1 MDETET
7 KESHFDEGTENTR
20 WGRKSFKQQT
30 KGDVMK
36 IEAFTEI
43 KSMWQVRRVVL
54 INGDCW
60 LVDKL
65 ITSAG
70 ADDGDGDIDSDGDY
84 YNGYDDHDDHD
95 DQDDQD
101 DG

>member
-1 MDETET
+1 
-7 KESHFDEGTENTR
+7 
-20 WGRKSFKQQT
+20 
-30 KGDVMK
+30 MK

-70 ADDGDGDIDSDGDY
+70 ADDGDGDIDGYADD
-84 YNGYDDHDDHD
+84 YNGYHN
-95 DQDDQD
+95 QDDQD
-101 DG
+101 DD

>member
-1 MDETET
+1 
-7 KESHFDEGTENTR
+7 
-20 WGRKSFKQQT
+20 
-30 KGDVMK
+30 MK

-43 KSMWQVRRVVL
+43 KSMLVRRVVL

-70 ADDGDGDIDSDGDY
+70 ADDVDGDIDGYADD
-84 YNGYDDHDDHD
+84 YNGYHN
-95 DQDDQD
+95 QDDQD
-101 DG
+101 DD

>member
-1 MDETET
+1 MIPHTQRRLTFSRLDETET

-43 KSMWQVRRVVL
+43 KSMLVRRVVL

-60 LVDKL
+60 IVDKL

-70 ADDGDGDIDSDGDY
+70 ADDGYADD
-84 YNGYDDHDDHD
+84 YNGYHN
-95 DQDDQD
+95 QDDD
-101 DG
+101 

>member
-70 ADDGDGDIDSDGDY
+70 ADYGDGDIDGYADD
-84 YNGYDDHDDHD
+84 YNGYHN
-95 DQDDQD
+95 QDDQD
-101 DG
+101 DD

>member
-1 MDETET
+1 
-7 KESHFDEGTENTR
+7 
-20 WGRKSFKQQT
+20 
-30 KGDVMK
+30 MK

-70 ADDGDGDIDSDGDY
+70 ADDGDGDIDGLVMLMITMVIIS
-84 YNGYDDHDDHD
+84 YDS
-95 DQDDQD
+95 
-101 DG
+101 

>member
-1 MDETET
+1 
-7 KESHFDEGTENTR
+7 
-20 WGRKSFKQQT
+20 
-30 KGDVMK
+30 MK

-70 ADDGDGDIDSDGDY
+70 ADDGYADD
-84 YNGYDDHDDHD
+84 YNGYHN
-95 DQDDQD
+95 QDDD
-101 DG
+101 